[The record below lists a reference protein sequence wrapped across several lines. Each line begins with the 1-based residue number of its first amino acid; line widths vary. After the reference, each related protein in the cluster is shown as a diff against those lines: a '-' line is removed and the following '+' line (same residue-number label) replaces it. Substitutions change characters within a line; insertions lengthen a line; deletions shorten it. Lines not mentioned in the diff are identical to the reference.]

1 MEIVN
6 ITVLNMDEVRR
17 RTVMEEEEEEEV
29 NCPANCPAKGVT
41 GC

>member
-17 RTVMEEEEEEEV
+17 RTVMEEEEEV